1 MSQMAVWCK
10 PNFLA
15 LIVVLEHLRLNL
27 GDVRANLNNSNGI
40 FLPWRNKSHPW
51 AVGYAAASLNR
62 QRLAVAGVPSLF
74 PTHTRAVPRVLSGSE
89 QR

>member
-27 GDVRANLNNSNGI
+27 GDVRANLNNLNGS
-40 FLPWRNKSHPW
+40 FLPRRNKSHPR
-51 AVGYAAASLNR
+51 AVSYASAALYG
-62 QRLAVAGVPSLF
+62 QRLAVAGVPRTLAA
-74 PTHTRAVPRVLSGSE
+74 HTRAISRILSG
-89 QR
+89 